1 MKTNKTYKTLA
12 SAYTS
17 AEKVGATRFTNDA
30 YYAQVCVCIGH
41 TIKGG
46 KEANKVALWNL
57 VKYENTLC
65 ALECTKEKTFKWT
78 AIGHFDS
85 DGLLYPMGTPKQ
97 EDAPKQTEDKPHK
110 RTRKVKGDNKQTKT
124 ALQLELDTLAG
135 TGNNSAAHKIMCKH
149 GLKDSRSDEYQAT
162 WKGYWWT
169 IR

>member
-12 SAYTS
+12 NAYAS
-17 AEKVGATRFTNDA
+17 AEKAGAVRFTNDA
-30 YYAQVCVCIGH
+30 YEVQIHTCIMS

-85 DGLLYPMGTPKQ
+85 DGLLYPMGTP
-97 EDAPKQTEDKPHK
+97 EDKPKAKPRKH
-110 RTRKVKGDNKQTKT
+110 TRKAKGDNKSTKAEWQTEID
-124 ALQLELDTLAG
+124 AYAG
-135 TGNNSAAHKIMCKH
+135 TGRKSNKAVASILRTHNMSAQI
-149 GLKDSRSDEYQAT
+149 GSEG
-162 WKGYWWT
+162 WNYWESV
-169 IR
+169 R